1 MPPGPIANPGRASLE
16 AVANPSR
23 TRDLYFVADGS
34 GGHAFAQTYEDH
46 LRNVARWR
54 DFNAS
59 KAAANAA
66 AGEAGAAAGG
76 GNGDAAPL
84 ALSPSKAEARG
95 ICASAALEPAVGGRL
110 ICVWRA
116 HGRRTNSGW
125 DRPTMP
131 LCSMTGFAR
140 VDGAGEGYR
149 WTWEVRSVNG
159 KGLDIRLRLPPG
171 FDHVEPAARERIA
184 ARLARGNVQVGLA
197 AQHEA
202 GATRIRVNE
211 DVLAEVI
218 AAMQRVRRAG
228 DGGAANARRDSRHS
242 RRHRDGRKRSRRG
255 DPRRACRARHR
266 RSRQRRRRSGRHA
279 RRAKAAAI
287 AAVLAARLD
296 ELERLTRAAEA
307 SPARAPE
314 AIRARL
320 AEQVAALLDAAPALD
335 PDRLHQEAVLLAT
348 KADIREE
355 IDRLYA
361 HIAAARELIA
371 GDAAVGR
378 RLDFLA
384 QEFNR
389 EVNTLCSK
397 SNDRALTT
405 IGLEMKAVVD
415 QLREQVQNVE

>member
-1 MPPGPIANPGRASLE
+1 MS
-16 AVANPSR
+16 
-23 TRDLYFVADGS
+23 
-34 GGHAFAQTYEDH
+34 
-46 LRNVARWR
+46 
-54 DFNAS
+54 
-59 KAAANAA
+59 
-66 AGEAGAAAGG
+66 
-76 GNGDAAPL
+76 
-84 ALSPSKAEARG
+84 
-95 ICASAALEPAVGGRL
+95 
-110 ICVWRA
+110 
-116 HGRRTNSGW
+116 
-125 DRPTMP
+125 

-140 VDGAGEGYR
+140 VDGAAKGYR

-159 KGLDIRLRLPPG
+159 KGLDIRLRMPAG
-171 FDHVEPAARERIA
+171 FDHVEPVAREHIA
-184 ARLARGNVQVGLA
+184 ARLARGNIQAGLA

-202 GATRIRVNE
+202 GVAGVRINE
-211 DVLAEVI
+211 AVLAEVI
-218 AAMQRVRRAG
+218 AAMERVGRQVAAAPPTLDGILAIRGVVEAAESDPDEATRAALAG
-228 DGGAANARRDSRHS
+228 HMIADLDKAMDALVAMR
-242 RRHRDGRKRSRRG
+242 GREG
-255 DPRRACRARHR
+255 T
-266 RSRQRRRRSGRHA
+266 
-279 RRAKAAAI
+279 AI

-296 ELERLTRAAEA
+296 EMERLTRAAEA

-320 AEQVAALLDAAPALD
+320 AEQIAALIGAAPALD

-361 HIAAARELIA
+361 HIGAARELLA
-371 GDAAVGR
+371 SDAAVGR